1 MSTVVK
7 VAERQV
13 SQEVILSELEK
24 QIREFDFSK
33 APQTLIG
40 DLIFYAGWLL
50 NLQSPTSGETGLA
63 EGVVRDL
70 AARPASK
77 NTLYEDLLD
86 ALVHAKQAQLEGV
99 L

>member
-7 VAERQV
+7 IAERQV
-13 SQEVILSELEK
+13 SKEEILSELEK

-33 APQTLIG
+33 PPQTLIG

-50 NLQSPTSGETGLA
+50 NLQNPTGGETDLA
-63 EGVVRDL
+63 EAVVRDL
-70 AARPASK
+70 AARPAK
-77 NTLYEDLLD
+77 KDTLYGVLLD